1 MNFKKILIPLLLVAI
16 PITTGLSSYFL
27 TIHCVNKAHEKELR
41 RIAQEYYDNKVKQF
55 KEENKTLTD
64 VDISFIGDSLTD
76 AYDVKYYYPEYN
88 VVNRGIGGD
97 TTFGVERRLD
107 VSAYEVNPKVLTLL
121 IGANNFKTMFD
132 NYENILKGFKENIP
146 HTKVILLSL
155 TSMTYQWGR
164 NNQIAQ
170 ENNKRI
176 KTYADE
182 YGYTYVDLYNPL
194 LDPSTN
200 ELKEEYTTDGG
211 HFTPLGYEKVTSI
224 IKPVVTSLLIL

>member
-1 MNFKKILIPLLLVAI
+1 MNFKKVLLITCLVTVPIAI
-16 PITTGLSSYFL
+16 GLSSFFITRY
-27 TIHCVNKAHEKELR
+27 CVQKHKEKEIRKLYE
-41 RIAQEYYDNKVKQF
+41 EYYNQKVATW

-97 TTFGVERRLD
+97 TTFGVEKRLD

-146 HTKVILLSL
+146 ETKVVLLSL
-155 TSMTYQWGR
+155 TSMTYKIAKY
-164 NNQIAQ
+164 NQIAQ

-176 KTYADE
+176 KSYADE

-194 LDPSTN
+194 LDPNTN
-200 ELKEEYTTDGG
+200 ELKEEYTIDGG
-211 HFTPLGYEKVTSI
+211 HLTDLGYEKVTSVV
-224 IKPVVTSLLIL
+224 KPVIANLL